1 MPRETYSVKAHTLLT
16 ISMPTLLLKKFE
28 TRESVTI
35 YTPSEYR
42 GSCKARYCADLGD
55 TTCSSIGSRDTFVSE
70 GDQQLIAGAKR
81 IFCPRL
87 GRTRFRRLE
96 VFSSSKREWGPCNR
110 SGQSRR
116 VLRCT
121 VPSLSQS
128 RSVIH
133 SYKYGRRWALRWTS
147 R

>member
-110 SGQSRR
+110 SG
-116 VLRCT
+116 
-121 VPSLSQS
+121 
-128 RSVIH
+128 
-133 SYKYGRRWALRWTS
+133 
-147 R
+147 